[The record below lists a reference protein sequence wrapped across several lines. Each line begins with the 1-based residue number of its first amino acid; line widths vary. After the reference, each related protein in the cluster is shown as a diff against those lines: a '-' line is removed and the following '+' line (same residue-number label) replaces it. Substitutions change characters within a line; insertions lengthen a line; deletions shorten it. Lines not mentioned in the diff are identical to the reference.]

1 MKITDVGIAKDE
13 KEVTGTAIGTPVYM
27 APEMFDES
35 RIYDASVDVYS
46 LGLILWE
53 LWYGQRV
60 FIECGGM
67 MKLVNKI
74 REGARPGHLENCEPV
89 LSQFGVLMK
98 NCWQTEPDCRPTASY
113 CIEEIND
120 IISHWEGDS

>member
-13 KEVTGTAIGTPVYM
+13 KEVTGTVIGTPVYM

-60 FIECGGM
+60 FSECGNIRN
-67 MKLVNKI
+67 LVRKI
-74 REGARPGHLENCEPV
+74 KNGVRPDHLENCEPV
-89 LSQFGVLMK
+89 LVEFGKLMQ
-98 NCWQTEPDCRPTASY
+98 NCWRTKPDCRPTATY
-113 CIEEIND
+113 CIKVIND
-120 IISHWEGDS
+120 IISYWEGDS